1 MKLLVVALASVP
13 LLSACRTVGWDGTVW
28 RAGSMMEV
36 MRDGRTEERARIVEA
51 ARGPDVVGIG
61 ALTGL
66 AGEVSIVD
74 GAVWITRSLPGG
86 RLVTTQGAA
95 ADEGATLLVTASPPE
110 WTELPIDRDIDLEEL
125 ASWAGFESR
134 DWSVAP
140 FVVQGRLIDLDG
152 HVLNGACP
160 YREPIPAGKEPV
172 RRHAAMVFGTL
183 VGFWAR
189 DGAGTITHAGQ
200 TIHAHAVVRGDETF
214 TAHVD
219 RVRIGGGSILRV
231 PRDREHL
238 PRTNSARRTY

>member
-95 ADEGATLLVTASPPE
+95 AGEGATLLVTASPPE
-110 WTELPIDRDIDLEEL
+110 WTELPIDRD
-125 ASWAGFESR
+125 
-134 DWSVAP
+134 
-140 FVVQGRLIDLDG
+140 IDLDG

-200 TIHAHAVVRGDETF
+200 TVHAHAVVRGDETF